1 MGVLSMRLGSG
12 LGMRTSATGPQLRR
26 MGSLGTTR
34 KGGAF
39 LSLYLVTMDHSCCT
53 LSDLLLAP
61 ASIMNLQEKISVHL
75 SSKRCCMIQ
84 AKAFKESEWQILFS
98 TLLLSRSC

>member
-26 MGSLGTTR
+26 IGSLGTTR

-39 LSLYLVTMDHSCCT
+39 LSLYLVTKDHSCCT

-61 ASIMNLQEKISVHL
+61 ASIMNLQEKKISVHL
-75 SSKRCCMIQ
+75 SSKRCRMIR
-84 AKAFKESEWQILFS
+84 AKAFKLMKQ
-98 TLLLSRSC
+98 SCHNSKLPFM